1 MKKFKYYFLRSL
13 PIILIVLI
21 IATFAMIADMQE
33 KVDDMYEYNEDE
45 EVNTVDT
52 NKDNGTVTDTV
63 EKEVTN
69 EVTNEV
75 FNETKI
81 EVVSN
86 VTVIEKS
93 PDTMSN
99 EDREQIIQ
107 ETYKDGITKF
117 VCAGYNIPSSLDA
130 LELSKKHEFI
140 YSICGISP
148 NDIPQSE
155 QQLWKDIDE
164 ISKIATQNNDKKLV
178 AIGEIGLDYYWNK
191 ENKELQTELDSF
203 RPVLFHDMRIGTI
216 TLYSKGGIDE

>member
-21 IATFAMIADMQE
+21 IVTFAMIADMQE

-45 EVNTVDT
+45 EVNTVVT

-63 EKEVTN
+63 ENEVTN

-75 FNETKI
+75 FNETKN

-99 EDREQIIQ
+99 EDREQIVTTDNKQKAVDLVKAKYGTGMNYFCDSVLASGEFVVAARMQGSSTVSAYYKVNI
-107 ETYKDGITKF
+107 ETGK
-117 VCAGYNIPSSLDA
+117 
-130 LELSKKHEFI
+130 
-140 YSICGISP
+140 
-148 NDIPQSE
+148 
-155 QQLWKDIDE
+155 
-164 ISKIATQNNDKKLV
+164 
-178 AIGEIGLDYYWNK
+178 
-191 ENKELQTELDSF
+191 
-203 RPVLFHDMRIGTI
+203 I
-216 TLYSKGGIDE
+216 TLMY